1 MKCRND
7 KRNESKKSH
16 DDKKIEAKK
25 SRDDKNSESKKTEC
39 KKRCDDK
46 KMELKKSHVKKIDS
60 KEGYDQDGK
69 SIKTKPLTLKPVSQL
84 KESSLFGS
92 LLENVEKSS
101 QKKRKSSSLGSD
113 HNKNF
118 KYSKNEKVKSKDD
131 PAVSKTPP
139 APVPVPNVPRKV
151 SGILIVE
158 RGSVMTKRAVR
169 WRDDKELVQ
178 VEYFEVDVAERVNVH
193 KLKFEEVRQQELV
206 KERSLLSTRHNPMEK
221 GGDEKPWKGLKILD
235 NCGRGNFM
243 AGSKSGERDLQRMR
257 EERVL
262 PIVCFGNIPMNPSE
276 PEISISS
283 NVLGVGTIARD
294 ILADD
299 ISGEGTEVDYSAEGW
314 PEPSVIMAI
323 CEDGIMAGQFY
334 GGGEAHRGHRGRAD
348 VGHDQEHGR
357 HAEEG
362 MGQRFSSS
370 HPHSRVFGRGAA
382 AASWATRG
390 FRGGFDTQG
399 RGGFGGRRNV
409 PCKYWRRGACRDGQA
424 CKFLHI

>member
-113 HNKNF
+113 HNKNL
-118 KYSKNEKVKSKDD
+118 KYSKSEKDKAKDD
-131 PAVSKTPP
+131 PAVSKAPS

-151 SGILIVE
+151 SGILIVD
-158 RGSVMTKRAVR
+158 RGSVMTKRTVR
-169 WRDDKELVQ
+169 WQDDKELVQ
-178 VEYFEVDVAERVNVH
+178 VEYFEVDAAERVNVH
-193 KLKFEEVRQQELV
+193 KLKFEEVRQQELA
-206 KERSLLSTRHNPMEK
+206 KERSLLSTRHNSMEK
-221 GGDEKPWKGLKILD
+221 EGDEKPWRGLKILD
-235 NCGRGNFM
+235 NCGRGKFM
-243 AGSKSGERDLQRMR
+243 AGSKSGEREMQRMR

-262 PIVCFGNIPMNPSE
+262 PIVRFGNSPINPSE
-276 PEISISS
+276 PEVSISS
-283 NVLGVGTIARD
+283 NTLGVGTTRD

-314 PEPSVIMAI
+314 PEPSLIVGR

-334 GGGEAHRGHRGRAD
+334 GGGETFRSQVVAGP
-348 VGHDQEHGR
+348 GHDQER
-357 HAEEG
+357 SRYAAEG

-370 HPHSRVFGRGAA
+370 HPHSRGFGGGAS

-390 FRGGFDTQG
+390 FRGGFDTHG
-399 RGGFGGRRNV
+399 RGGFGGKRNV
-409 PCKYWRRGACRDGQA
+409 PCKYWRRGACRDGQD

>member
-118 KYSKNEKVKSKDD
+118 KYSKNEKVKAKDD
-131 PAVSKTPP
+131 PAISKTPS

-151 SGILIVE
+151 SGILIVD
-158 RGSVMTKRAVR
+158 RGSVMTKRTVK

-178 VEYFEVDVAERVNVH
+178 VEYFEVDAAERVNVH

-221 GGDEKPWKGLKILD
+221 EGDEKPWKGLKILD

-243 AGSKSGERDLQRMR
+243 AGSKSGEREMQRMR

-262 PIVCFGNIPMNPSE
+262 PIVCFGNIPINPSE
-276 PEISISS
+276 PEVSIHS
-283 NVLGVGTIARD
+283 NTLGVGTTRD

-314 PEPSVIMAI
+314 PEPFLIVGR

-334 GGGEAHRGHRGRAD
+334 GGGETFRSQVVAGP
-348 VGHDQEHGR
+348 GHDQERSR
-357 HAEEG
+357 HAAEG
-362 MGQRFSSS
+362 MGQSFSSS
-370 HPHSRVFGRGAA
+370 HPHSRGFGRGAG

-390 FRGGFDTQG
+390 FRGGF
-399 RGGFGGRRNV
+399 GGKRNV
-409 PCKYWRRGACRDGQA
+409 PCKYWRRGACRDGQD
-424 CKFLHI
+424 CKFMHI